1 MPKLI
6 DKDKFLDLSDYGR
19 FFAKFIS
26 RASLNTSITPVHL
39 TILFGLSGLLA
50 IYFILTDHFY
60 LAASFIILKSVI
72 DAADGELARMR
83 NKPSYVGRYL
93 DSIFDLILNF
103 LFLMVFYWKSDVS
116 IFIMLIA
123 FFSLQT
129 QGTLY
134 NYYYVILR
142 NKSAG
147 SDHTSQIFEIN
158 APDAYPGEN
167 QQKVN
172 FLFQWYKLSYGLFDK
187 IIYYLD
193 PKASKATTFPSL
205 FMTFLS
211 MYGLGFQLLIMSFLL
226 AINKL
231 EWILPSIIGLNFF
244 FFPFI
249 WYRKKFIQ

>member
-1 MPKLI
+1 
-6 DKDKFLDLSDYGR
+6 
-19 FFAKFIS
+19 
-26 RASLNTSITPVHL
+26 
-39 TILFGLSGLLA
+39 
-50 IYFILTDHFY
+50 
-60 LAASFIILKSVI
+60 
-72 DAADGELARMR
+72 MR

-93 DSIFDLILNF
+93 DSIFDIILNF
-103 LFLMVFYWKSDVS
+103 LFLMVFYWISDVS
-116 IFIMLIA
+116 IFLLLIA

-158 APDAYPGEN
+158 APDAYPGES
-167 QQKVN
+167 QRKVN
-172 FLFQWYKLSYGLFDK
+172 FLFQWYKVSYGLFDK

-193 PKASKATTFPSL
+193 PTASKATSFPSL

>member
-39 TILFGLSGLLA
+39 TFLFGLSGLLA

-60 LAASFIILKSVI
+60 LAAFFIILKSVI

-103 LFLMVFYWKSDVS
+103 MFLMVFYWKSD
-116 IFIMLIA
+116 
-123 FFSLQT
+123 
-129 QGTLY
+129 GE
-134 NYYYVILR
+134 
-142 NKSAG
+142 
-147 SDHTSQIFEIN
+147 SQR
-158 APDAYPGEN
+158 
-167 QQKVN
+167 KVN

-193 PKASKATTFPSL
+193 PKASKATSFPSL

-231 EWILPSIIGLNFF
+231 EWILPSIIGINFF